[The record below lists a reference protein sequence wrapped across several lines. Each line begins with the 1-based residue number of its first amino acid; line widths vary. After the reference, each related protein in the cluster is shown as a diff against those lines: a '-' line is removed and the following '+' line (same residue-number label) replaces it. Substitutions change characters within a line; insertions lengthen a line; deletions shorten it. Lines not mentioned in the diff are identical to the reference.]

1 MNNWNWRR
9 LGSDHCHDTFA
20 RDTDSLWITL
30 TCVIVAAVCLWTGCT
45 QPRVSGPPAQSVAKP
60 SRVVPTNSLA
70 FHLQSLGRTPT
81 EDERKVI
88 ERALE
93 LMQRYQVRSDPPL
106 RSVRHD
112 RKANLWHLHFDNGD
126 PNGSFT
132 IFLRNADAD
141 WFYMLPTMVAS
152 RGHRVPPQ
160 KR

>member
-1 MNNWNWRR
+1 
-9 LGSDHCHDTFA
+9 
-20 RDTDSLWITL
+20 
-30 TCVIVAAVCLWTGCT
+30 
-45 QPRVSGPPAQSVAKP
+45 
-60 SRVVPTNSLA
+60 LA

-93 LMQRYQVRSDPPL
+93 LMQRYQVRNDPPL